1 MYLLHSLTVGLALTH
16 LFLGLP
22 RWQSGKEFICQFRR
36 CRFDPWV
43 RKISWNRKWQPTP
56 AFLPGKSHG
65 QRSLAGYSPWGRK
78 ESDTTERL
86 STAHTASLLTWLF
99 MRITGLCPQHSRR
112 IQDWAGVGR
121 LRALWLSTAVYL
133 YKLLIMG
140 WFATHVRFSKFSF
153 RCCPHLIFKVL
164 IVSVQ

>member
-1 MYLLHSLTVGLALTH
+1 MATHSSILA
-16 LFLGLP
+16 
-22 RWQSGKEFICQFRR
+22 WEI
-36 CRFDPWV
+36 PW
-43 RKISWNRKWQPTP
+43 TE
-56 AFLPGKSHG
+56 
-65 QRSLAGYSPWGRK
+65 RSLAGYSPWGRK

-133 YKLLIMG
+133 VVAEPNPSLVFLLPCGLLLAVRLATDLASFLEDRAFNQMKPASWTLQQSSSSR
-140 WFATHVRFSKFSF
+140 WFPLT
-153 RCCPHLIFKVL
+153 PHTSQQCSCHLSPWIF
-164 IVSVQ
+164 QRQG